1 MSKKQCI
8 YPNFEI
14 LKKYLI
20 AMKSNHH
27 LSHRRIIVGMSK
39 MTGYCIRYGDEKV

>member
-20 AMKSNHH
+20 AMKSNH